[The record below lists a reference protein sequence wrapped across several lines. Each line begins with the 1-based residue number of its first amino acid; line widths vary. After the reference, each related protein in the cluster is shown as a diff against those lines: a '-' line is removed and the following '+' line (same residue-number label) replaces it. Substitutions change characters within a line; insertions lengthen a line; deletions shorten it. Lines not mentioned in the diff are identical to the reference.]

1 MHGNNPVHP
10 AGAAPR
16 PRLPAIAVALL
27 TLSFAILCGTF
38 VWQPTLATFADDSV
52 SYLVMAQVFSPWQ
65 AASPAVAAAFAREAF
80 YPPLFPLFLAL
91 AGAAH
96 HVAWAHA
103 LTALLVAGWIPLV
116 YVLGARWL
124 EDRRAA
130 AAVAL
135 CVALLPAL
143 WVNAKGILSEPLF
156 GLMLLATFCAIDGV
170 GSERRRPWLPALL
183 MTAMMLARTAAL
195 PMIAAY
201 ALWALTRRAQ
211 PVASR
216 ARAALPAAVAIAA
229 YGAWVLLRPA
239 ETADSY
245 ARIVLDYGGAFLGAQ
260 SPVAAI
266 GASLLRQANA
276 VGESWLAAVLL
287 FWVEGRPARPLLACA
302 IGALALVGM
311 TMRLLAGKP
320 DGWMTAAYLATL
332 LAWPFYDQMGRFL
345 FPILPVLALYAFVAA
360 AGALRLLRRPAAL
373 GHGLIA
379 ILVLSLTAPALAF
392 IAQRAQAPGRH
403 AEIIDWYSTPDLAE
417 ARARA
422 QRHLDLFDDME
433 EIARLTR
440 PEDRI
445 MWVAPA
451 YIALLAGRRGIAAPE
466 SALAPSA
473 YRQAVRDSGADYV
486 FLSLYHPRDTIRAL
500 AWQAGTGALTSHA
513 TVVRVRTKDADGMA
527 TSMLLKTGK

>member
-1 MHGNNPVHP
+1 MN
-10 AGAAPR
+10 GARGRIVSGA
-16 PRLPAIAVALL
+16 LAVFLTLGFAVAC
-27 TLSFAILCGTF
+27 TAF

-52 SYLVMAQVFSPWQ
+52 SYLVMAQVFSPWET
-65 AASPAVAAAFAREAF
+65 ASPAVAAAFAREAF
-80 YPPLFPLFLAL
+80 YPPLFPLLLAL

-103 LTALLVAGWIPLV
+103 LTALLVAGWIPLA

-130 AAVAL
+130 VAVAL

-156 GLMLLATFCAIDGV
+156 GLLLLATFCVLDAAEGK
-170 GSERRRPWLPALL
+170 GKRHWLLALL
-183 MTAMMLARTAAL
+183 MTAMMLTRTAAL

-201 ALWALTRRAQ
+201 ALWALTRGDRVFSSRAQ
-211 PVASR
+211 
-216 ARAALPAAVAIAA
+216 AALPAAVAIAA

-245 ARIVLDYGGAFLGAQ
+245 ARIVLDHGGVFLGAE
-260 SPVAAI
+260 SPLAAI

-287 FWVEGRPARPLLACA
+287 FWVEGRLARPLLACA
-302 IGALALVGM
+302 IGGLALGGL

-320 DGWMTAAYLATL
+320 DGWMTSAYLATL

-345 FPILPVLALYAFVAA
+345 FPILPVLMLYAFWAA
-360 AGALRLLRRPAAL
+360 AGALRVLQRPAIL

-379 ILVLSLTAPALAF
+379 ILALSLTVPALAF
-392 IAQRAQAPGRH
+392 IVQRAQAPGRYG
-403 AEIIDWYSTPDLAE
+403 EIIDWYSTPDLSE

-422 QRHLDLFDDME
+422 QRHLDLFADME
-433 EIARLTR
+433 EIARLTL
-440 PEDRI
+440 PEDRV
-445 MWVAPA
+445 MWVAPS
-451 YIALLAGRRGIAAPE
+451 YIALLAGRRGLAAPDP
-466 SALAPSA
+466 ALAPPA
-473 YRQAVRDSGADYV
+473 YREAVRNSGADFV
-486 FLSLYHPRDTIRAL
+486 FLSLYHPRDTIRTQAWQSGTSAL
-500 AWQAGTGALTSHA
+500 ASHA
-513 TVVRVRTKDADGMA
+513 TVVRVRAEDGGGVA
-527 TSMLLKTGK
+527 TSILLKTAR